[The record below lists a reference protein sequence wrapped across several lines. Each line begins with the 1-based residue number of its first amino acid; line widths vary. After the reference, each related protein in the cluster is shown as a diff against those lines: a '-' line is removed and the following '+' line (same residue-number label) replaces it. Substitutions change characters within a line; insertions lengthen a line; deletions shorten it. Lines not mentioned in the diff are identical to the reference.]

1 MPIILFHLLLISPL
15 TQAISAADSVPSP
28 SVPLG
33 APEFRAT
40 GERPF
45 GWRGDGSGRFPGAT
59 PVTTWSATANVRWS
73 PVVGRS
79 YSSPIITEQFVLVTS
94 EPNLVVCVN
103 RADGSVRW
111 KSAVT
116 PALLTDPQR
125 RKSAGDYESPKDGS
139 GLTAATPVT
148 DGKTVYAVFANGLI
162 CALTLDG
169 QRKWVNHL
177 AAEPNTGYGRSSSP
191 LLVAGKLIVHMT
203 HLYAFD
209 PTTGAQLWVNTEARS
224 SYGTPITLKAAN
236 IDLIVTPL
244 GDVVRATDGQSVNSG
259 IAHTSHSSPIHGGD
273 GILYFGD
280 LAVSALRLNAA
291 FKEEEVWNGMV
302 AGDVFGSPLLHDHT
316 LFITTG
322 DGELFAFDTQGKGT
336 PEPLING
343 RALFAK
349 GTAGNPVAYASLTLA
364 GNYLFLNSNQGETVV
379 LEATRSARLVSR
391 NRLPAGSGAS
401 PVFSGKDLF
410 LRAGDKLFCIGE

>member
-1 MPIILFHLLLISPL
+1 MFHLLFVAVL
-15 TQAISAADSVPSP
+15 TMAVGASAAVPAV

-33 APEFRAT
+33 APEFRASS
-40 GERPF
+40 ERPF

-59 PVTTWSATANVRWS
+59 PATHWSATKNVRWS
-73 PVVGRS
+73 TLVGGS
-79 YSSPIITEQFVLVTS
+79 YSSPIVTDQFVFVTS
-94 EPNLVVCVN
+94 EPNLVVCLN
-103 RADGSVRW
+103 RADGTVRW
-111 KSAVT
+111 KFAVT
-116 PALLTDPQR
+116 PALLADPQS
-125 RKSAGDYESPKDGS
+125 RKNAGDYESPKDGS
-139 GLTAATPVT
+139 GLAAATPIT

-169 QRKWVNHL
+169 QRKWTTHL

-191 LLVAGKLIVHMT
+191 LLVAGKLVIHMT

-209 PTTGAQLWVNTEARS
+209 PATGAQLWVNTEARS
-224 SYGTPITLKAAN
+224 SYGTPVTLKVAN
-236 IDLIVTPL
+236 IDIIVTPL
-244 GDVVRATDGQSVNSG
+244 GDVVRASDGQSLNSG
-259 IAHTSHSSPIHGGD
+259 IAHTSHSSPIHSGD
-273 GILYFGD
+273 GVVYFGD

-316 LFITTG
+316 LFVATG
-322 DGELFAFDTQGKGT
+322 DGELFAFDTHGKGT

-349 GTAGNPVAYASLTLA
+349 GTAGNPVTYASLTLA
-364 GNYLFLNSNQGETVV
+364 GNYLFLTSNHGETVV
-379 LEATRSARLVSR
+379 LEATRTARLVSR

-410 LRAGDKLFCIGE
+410 LRSGNKLFCIGE